1 MLKGGAARILAPE
14 GRQNGAAKGPGES
27 LAFPWPFR
35 RAGRPYGRLRAAP
48 PHKERA
54 SFSLNAVFFFN
65 GHVNFAEGISRILLK
80 AVFGIYL

>member
-14 GRQNGAAKGPGES
+14 GRQNGASERAWGKLS
-27 LAFPWPFR
+27 FPQALSPA
-35 RAGRPYGRLRAAP
+35 RAGLTAGSAPP